1 MVKLVP
7 VLGTLVWVGAV
18 AQIILGFQVA
28 ADIEAY
34 RGIHILIGIVGFAL
48 VAGLAVIAFRSK
60 SATIYSK
67 LIIVILTVVVLLQV
81 GMGFQLLGEAES
93 LVTPHE
99 VNAFLIVILSLVMGG
114 VTFMSAKKHN
124 PGT

>member
-1 MVKLVP
+1 MVKLIP
-7 VLGTLVWVGAV
+7 VFGTLVWVGAV
-18 AQIILGFQVA
+18 VQIVLGFQVA

-34 RGIHILIGIVGFAL
+34 RGAHILIGIVGFVL
-48 VAGLAVIAFRSK
+48 VAGLAVVAFRSK

-81 GMGFQLLGEAES
+81 GLGFQLLGEAET
-93 LVTPHE
+93 LVAPHE
-99 VNAFLIVILSLVMGG
+99 VNALLIVILSLVMGG
-114 VTFMSAKKHN
+114 VTFMSSKKHN